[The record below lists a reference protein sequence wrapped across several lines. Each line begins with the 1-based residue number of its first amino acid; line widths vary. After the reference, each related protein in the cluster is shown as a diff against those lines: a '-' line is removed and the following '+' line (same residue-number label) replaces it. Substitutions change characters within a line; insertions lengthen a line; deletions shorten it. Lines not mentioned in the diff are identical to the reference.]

1 MDSAATDNR
10 QLVLLADD
18 DIAARLILREAI
30 EQAGCEVVEA
40 ENGAQAID
48 IHLARRPD
56 LVILDVMMPI
66 LDGYDACRRIRG
78 ADGGATVPILMLTG
92 LDDTDSIKRAYEVGA
107 TDFATKPVNWVV
119 LGQRVRYMLRMGQVL
134 ADLVESRARLAHAQ
148 QMARLGNWEWDIV
161 ADRLHWSDEV
171 FRLFG
176 FEVNAVVPQVEAFM
190 DRIHPEDRER
200 VRDAIEHALRDDAPY
215 NLDHRVLLPD
225 GGLRILHAQGS
236 VTRDAEGRAVR
247 MSGTTQDVTER
258 QQAENRIRFLAYY
271 DTLTKLPNRQLFA
284 EHLNRLLASARR
296 HQRRVAVLYMDLDRF
311 KYVNDTLGHSAGDHL
326 LRQVAQRLQHSLRD
340 SDLVAH
346 AGLDEIEKSL
356 ARLGGDEFTVTLSEA
371 GRSDEVAKVASRVL
385 DIVSQPYRLEGQDVT
400 VTASLGISLFPEDGD
415 NVETLLMN
423 ADTAMY
429 HAKDSGRNA
438 YAFFSHGMNVDAAA
452 RLALE
457 NRLRHALDRREFMLH
472 YQPQVDIAGGR
483 LVGAEAL
490 IRWYHPELGLVPPD
504 KFIPLAEETGLI
516 VDIGNWVLREAC
528 AQATAW
534 QAAGLPPIR
543 VAVNISARQFRD
555 KTLVEVV
562 RRVLAE
568 TGLDADRLELEITE
582 SAIMHNPG
590 EATAI
595 LDTLKAMGLHIA
607 VDDFGTG
614 YSSLAYLKRFPIDV
628 LKIDRSFIR
637 DIVTEPDDAAITS
650 AIVALARKLD
660 IKTVAEGVET
670 DDQVAILRQYGCH
683 LLQGFLFSKPLP
695 PVDFAARL
703 AASPK

>member
-1 MDSAATDNR
+1 
-10 QLVLLADD
+10 
-18 DIAARLILREAI
+18 
-30 EQAGCEVVEA
+30 
-40 ENGAQAID
+40 
-48 IHLARRPD
+48 
-56 LVILDVMMPI
+56 
-66 LDGYDACRRIRG
+66 
-78 ADGGATVPILMLTG
+78 
-92 LDDTDSIKRAYEVGA
+92 
-107 TDFATKPVNWVV
+107 
-119 LGQRVRYMLRMGQVL
+119 
-134 ADLVESRARLAHAQ
+134 
-148 QMARLGNWEWDIV
+148 
-161 ADRLHWSDEV
+161 
-171 FRLFG
+171 
-176 FEVNAVVPQVEAFM
+176 
-190 DRIHPEDRER
+190 
-200 VRDAIEHALRDDAPY
+200 
-215 NLDHRVLLPD
+215 
-225 GGLRILHAQGS
+225 
-236 VTRDAEGRAVR
+236 
-247 MSGTTQDVTER
+247 
-258 QQAENRIRFLAYY
+258 
-271 DTLTKLPNRQLFA
+271 
-284 EHLNRLLASARR
+284 
-296 HQRRVAVLYMDLDRF
+296 
-311 KYVNDTLGHSAGDHL
+311 
-326 LRQVAQRLQHSLRD
+326 
-340 SDLVAH
+340 
-346 AGLDEIEKSL
+346 
-356 ARLGGDEFTVTLSEA
+356 
-371 GRSDEVAKVASRVL
+371 
-385 DIVSQPYRLEGQDVT
+385 
-400 VTASLGISLFPEDGD
+400 
-415 NVETLLMN
+415 
-423 ADTAMY
+423 
-429 HAKDSGRNA
+429 
-438 YAFFSHGMNVDAAA
+438 VDAAA